1 MLRHVDEYRRWVVVN
16 SCRLEQGK
24 GACQHRRRLHHHRGD
39 TQSGGTVKDGTV
51 TMESTTF
58 TDKVG
63 TGSFLL
69 ECSNTIS
76 GSIPAGQ
83 TLLTESN
90 SCGMANTTFDGNL
103 TNKGTIA
110 IESLDEDSPAYL
122 YDSSTSGKLTND
134 GTIEALAGAPGAN
147 FIQINTANET
157 GGTVSVADGA
167 NLSFAGYKLTETAS
181 STLGVTVDANA
192 DAGYGIVGGKL
203 ALAGTLLETTVGTP
217 TTGTA
222 YQVISGS
229 TDTGSFSTVSTG
241 SQAYTVAY
249 SSRGVTLTSS

>member
-147 FIQINTANET
+147 FIQI
-157 GGTVSVADGA
+157 DG
-167 NLSFAGYKLTETAS
+167 
-181 STLGVTVDANA
+181 
-192 DAGYGIVGGKL
+192 
-203 ALAGTLLETTVGTP
+203 
-217 TTGTA
+217 
-222 YQVISGS
+222 Q
-229 TDTGSFSTVSTG
+229 
-241 SQAYTVAY
+241 
-249 SSRGVTLTSS
+249 